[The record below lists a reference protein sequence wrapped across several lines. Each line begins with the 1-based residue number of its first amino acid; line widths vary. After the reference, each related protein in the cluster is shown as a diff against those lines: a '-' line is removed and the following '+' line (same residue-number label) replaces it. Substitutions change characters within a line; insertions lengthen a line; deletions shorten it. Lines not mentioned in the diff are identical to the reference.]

1 MTWKVL
7 LHTQLG
13 DGPCE
18 EHLLANAP
26 YRAQE
31 RLFLFRV
38 RLRIL
43 CAFGHQSGRGQGA
56 EDIIRSQLGP
66 STRKNT
72 LDIAKRVDM

>member
-1 MTWKVL
+1 MTCKVL

-26 YRAQE
+26 YRVQE
-31 RLFLFRV
+31 RPFLFRV
-38 RLRIL
+38 CLHIL

-56 EDIIRSQLGP
+56 EDILCSQLDP
-66 STRKNT
+66 VRIKNT